1 MKKFFKIEYE
11 NMKIVDL
18 KKNNKVSDI
27 NPSSKKQDSKD
38 SSSVNYE
45 VDMNEPGEYN
55 III

>member
-1 MKKFFKIEYE
+1 
-11 NMKIVDL
+11 MKIVDL